1 LAAFIISNVTCL
13 CITSI
18 FFQEPFSSY
27 KNKKQCMKEKTDIF
41 LSCVVSSTWENN
53 FIKAEEQKQFNE

>member
-1 LAAFIISNVTCL
+1 
-13 CITSI
+13 
-18 FFQEPFSSY
+18 
-27 KNKKQCMKEKTDIF
+27 MKEKTDIF